1 MIVTGA
7 SRGIGA
13 AIAQLASRH
22 DYAVCINYVRNRA
35 AADSVAQA
43 ITATGGQ
50 AIAVQADVAR
60 KSEAARLFE
69 EVDRQFGT
77 VDVLVN
83 NAGII
88 GDHFTIDQ
96 TDEAALLQV
105 FSINTFSFF
114 YCAGEATRRM
124 STRLGGKGGVI
135 VNISSVSA
143 RHGGLPKEVA
153 YAASKGAVDSFTFGL
168 AKEVA
173 REGIRV
179 NAVRPGLIATEM
191 HEAHGGSAMLA
202 TFAPTIPV
210 GRAGSAE
217 EVAEAAL
224 WLASPAASYVHGTV
238 LDVSG
243 GR

>member
-1 MIVTGA
+1 
-7 SRGIGA
+7 
-13 AIAQLASRH
+13 
-22 DYAVCINYVRNRA
+22 
-35 AADSVAQA
+35 
-43 ITATGGQ
+43 
-50 AIAVQADVAR
+50 
-60 KSEAARLFE
+60 
-69 EVDRQFGT
+69 VDA
-77 VDVLVN
+77 LVN

-96 TDEAALLQV
+96 TDAAALQHI
-105 FSINTFSFF
+105 FATNTFSFF
-114 YCAGEATRRM
+114 YCAGEAIKRM

-143 RHGGLPKEVA
+143 RHGGLPSEVA
-153 YAASKGAVDSFTFGL
+153 YAASKGAVDSFTLGL

-179 NAVRPGLIATEM
+179 NAVRPGLIDTDM
-191 HEAHGGSAMLA
+191 HDAHGGRGILA
-202 TFAPTIPV
+202 SFGPMIPL

-224 WLASPAASYVHGTV
+224 WLASSAASYVHGTTV
-238 LDVSG
+238 DVSG